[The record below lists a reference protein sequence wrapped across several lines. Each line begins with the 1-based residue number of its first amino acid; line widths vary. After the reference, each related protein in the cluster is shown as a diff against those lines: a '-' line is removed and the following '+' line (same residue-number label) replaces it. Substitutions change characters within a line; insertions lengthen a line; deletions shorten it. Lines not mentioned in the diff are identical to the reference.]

1 MLRNCE
7 KELPLGDGPI
17 VGYNAAQLCAVRGT
31 TEDIMAS
38 CDHLCNTE
46 EQLRDLL
53 GVINDHLKLHDTDE
67 EAYSSLLAV
76 AFHINEALHE
86 LSYLLDQAEE
96 VDVENTQKEVGH

>member
-1 MLRNCE
+1 
-7 KELPLGDGPI
+7 
-17 VGYNAAQLCAVRGT
+17 
-31 TEDIMAS
+31 MAS

-96 VDVENTQKEVGH
+96 VDVENPQKEVGH

>member
-1 MLRNCE
+1 VHA
-7 KELPLGDGPI
+7 G
-17 VGYNAAQLCAVRGT
+17 

-53 GVINDHLKLHDTDE
+53 AVVNDHLKLHEPDE
-67 EAYSSLLAV
+67 EAYGSLLAV
-76 AFHINEALHE
+76 AYHINEALHE

-96 VDVENTQKEVGH
+96 AEVENPQKEIGH